1 MLYNIIKLNVKE
13 DITLIKLCIFDL
25 DGTVVNSLSS
35 IAFFA
40 NQTLEAFG
48 FEPFSTDDYR
58 HLAGGG
64 ARKLMTN
71 LINARG
77 ADISLLDDMVSDWLS
92 RYENNAFYLTETY
105 DGIIDMLTALKDIG
119 VKTAIVTNKSERVAK
134 QIIEGS
140 FGAPGKLIDVAV
152 SEHPQM
158 VLKPAP
164 DELLN
169 VGKQFDIPMSQTLY
183 IGDHGID
190 MQTGKNA
197 GAIACGVTW
206 GFHTA
211 EELIAS
217 GADLVVNTPTQ
228 IIEYILNSK

>member
-1 MLYNIIKLNVKE
+1 M
-13 DITLIKLCIFDL
+13 IKLCIFDL

-35 IAFFA
+35 IAYFA
-40 NQTLEAFG
+40 NQTLTEFG
-48 FEPFSTDDYR
+48 LEPFPTDDYR

-77 ADISLLDDMVSDWLS
+77 ADIAILDDMVSDWLG
-92 RYENNAFYLTETY
+92 RYENDAFYLTETY
-105 DGIIDMLTALKDIG
+105 DGIIDMLKSLKVMGI
-119 VKTAIVTNKSERVAK
+119 KTAIVTNKSERVAK
-134 QIIEGS
+134 QIIEGA
-140 FGAPGKLIDVAV
+140 FGKPGELIDISI
-152 SEHPQM
+152 SEHPKM

-169 VGKQFDIPMSQTLY
+169 VGRQLGIPMSEALY

-197 GAIACGVTW
+197 GATACGVTW
-206 GFHTA
+206 GFHTS
-211 EELIAS
+211 EELLAS
-217 GADLVVNTPTQ
+217 GADIVVDTPEQ
-228 IIEYILNSK
+228 IIEYIKNSK

>member
-1 MLYNIIKLNVKE
+1 M
-13 DITLIKLCIFDL
+13 IKLCIFDL

-35 IAFFA
+35 IAYFA
-40 NQTLEAFG
+40 NQTLAEFG
-48 FEPFSTDDYR
+48 LEPFSTDDYR

-64 ARKLMTN
+64 AKKLMTN

-77 ADISLLDDMVSDWLS
+77 ANISLLDDMVSDWLG
-92 RYENNAFYLTETY
+92 RYENNAFYLTEIY
-105 DGIIDMLTALKDIG
+105 DGIIEMLKSLKAMGI
-119 VKTAIVTNKSERVAK
+119 KTAIVTNKSERVAK
-134 QIIEGS
+134 QIIEGA
-140 FGAPGKLIDVAV
+140 FGNPGELINISI
-152 SEHPQM
+152 SEHPKM

-169 VGKQFDIPMSQTLY
+169 VGKRFDISMSETLY

-197 GAIACGVTW
+197 GATACGVTW

-211 EELIAS
+211 DELRVS
-217 GADLVVNTPTQ
+217 GADIVVNTPEQ
-228 IIEYILNSK
+228 IIDYIINSK

>member
-1 MLYNIIKLNVKE
+1 M
-13 DITLIKLCIFDL
+13 IKLCIFDL

-35 IAFFA
+35 IAYFA
-40 NQTLEAFG
+40 NQTLEKFG
-48 FEPFSTDDYR
+48 FEPFPTDDYR

-77 ADISLLDDMVSDWLS
+77 ADISLLDDMVSDWLI
-92 RYENNAFYLTETY
+92 RYENNAFYLTEIY
-105 DGIIDMLTALKDIG
+105 DGIIDMLKSLKALG

-134 QIIEGS
+134 QIIEGA
-140 FGAPGKLIDVAV
+140 FGKPGELIDISI

-164 DELLN
+164 DELLK
-169 VGKQFDIPMSQTLY
+169 VGKHFGIDMTEALY

-197 GAIACGVTW
+197 HATACGVTW

-211 EELIAS
+211 EELRAS
-217 GADLVVNTPTQ
+217 GADIIVDTPEQIVN
-228 IIEYILNSK
+228 YINKSK

>member
-1 MLYNIIKLNVKE
+1 M
-13 DITLIKLCIFDL
+13 IKLCIFDL
-25 DGTVVNSLSS
+25 DGTVVNSLRS
-35 IAFFA
+35 IAYFA
-40 NQTLEAFG
+40 NQTLEKFG
-48 FEPFSTDDYR
+48 FEPFPTDDYR

-77 ADISLLDDMVSDWLS
+77 ADISLLEDMVSDWLC
-92 RYENNAFYLTETY
+92 RYENDAFYLTETY
-105 DGIIDMLTALKDIG
+105 DGIIDMLKSLKSLGI
-119 VKTAIVTNKSERVAK
+119 KTAIVTNKSERVAK
-134 QIIEGS
+134 QIIEGA
-140 FGAPGKLIDVAV
+140 FGKPGELIDVSI
-152 SEHPQM
+152 SEHPKM

-169 VGKQFDIPMSQTLY
+169 VGRQFGIDMSETLY

-197 GAIACGVTW
+197 SATACGVTW

-211 EELIAS
+211 EELLAS
-217 GADLVVNTPTQ
+217 GADFVVDRPEQ
-228 IIEYILNSK
+228 IVEYIFNSK

>member
-1 MLYNIIKLNVKE
+1 M
-13 DITLIKLCIFDL
+13 IKLCIFDL
-25 DGTVVNSLSS
+25 DGTVVNSLRS
-35 IAFFA
+35 IAYFA
-40 NQTLEAFG
+40 NQTLVQFG
-48 FEPFSTDDYR
+48 FEPFETDEYR

-77 ADISLLDDMVSDWLS
+77 ADICILDDMVSDWLS
-92 RYENNAFYLTETY
+92 RYEVNAFYLTEVY
-105 DGIIDMLTALKDIG
+105 DGIIDMLKALKSQGII
-119 VKTAIVTNKSERVAK
+119 TAIVTNKSERVAS

-140 FGAPGKLIDVAV
+140 FGKPGELIDVSV
-152 SEHPQM
+152 SEHPNM

-169 VGKQFDIPMSQTLY
+169 VGKTFGIEMSETLY

-190 MQTGKNA
+190 MITGKNA
-197 GAIACGVTW
+197 GATACGVTW

-211 EELIAS
+211 EELLQS
-217 GADLVVNTPTQ
+217 GADIVVDRPEQ
-228 IIEYILNSK
+228 IIDYILNSK

>member
-1 MLYNIIKLNVKE
+1 MV
-13 DITLIKLCIFDL
+13 KLCIFDL
-25 DGTVVNSLSS
+25 DGTVVNSLRS

-48 FEPFSTDDYR
+48 FELFPTDDYR

-77 ADISLLDDMVSDWLS
+77 ADISLLEDMVSDWLD

-105 DGIIDMLTALKDIG
+105 DGIIDMLKALKDMG

-140 FGAPGKLIDVAV
+140 FGKPGELIDVSI
-152 SEHPQM
+152 SEHPNM

-169 VGKQFDIPMSQTLY
+169 VGRQFDISMSETLY

-190 MQTGKNA
+190 MLTGKNA
-197 GAIACGVTW
+197 GATACGVTW

-211 EELIAS
+211 EELVAS
-217 GADLVVNTPTQ
+217 GADLVVDRPEQ
-228 IIEYILNSK
+228 IVDYILNTK

>member
-1 MLYNIIKLNVKE
+1 M
-13 DITLIKLCIFDL
+13 IKLCIFDL

-35 IAFFA
+35 IAYFA
-40 NQTLEAFG
+40 NQTLAEFG
-48 FEPFSTDDYR
+48 LEPFSTDDYR

-64 ARKLMTN
+64 AKKLMTN

-77 ADISLLDDMVSDWLS
+77 ADISLLDDMVSDWLG
-92 RYENNAFYLTETY
+92 RYENDAFYLTEIY
-105 DGIIDMLTALKDIG
+105 DGIIDMLKSLKAMGI
-119 VKTAIVTNKSERVAK
+119 KTAIVTNKSERVAK
-134 QIIEGS
+134 QIIEGA
-140 FGAPGKLIDVAV
+140 FGNPGELIDISI
-152 SEHPQM
+152 SEHPKM

-169 VGKQFDIPMSQTLY
+169 VGKKFDISMSETLY

-197 GAIACGVTW
+197 GATACGVTW

-211 EELIAS
+211 EELLAS
-217 GADLVVNTPTQ
+217 GADIVVDTPEQ
-228 IIEYILNSK
+228 IIDYIINSK

>member
-1 MLYNIIKLNVKE
+1 M
-13 DITLIKLCIFDL
+13 IKLCIFDL

-35 IAFFA
+35 IAYFA
-40 NQTLEAFG
+40 NQTLEKFG
-48 FEPFSTDDYR
+48 LEPFPIDDYR

-77 ADISLLDDMVSDWLS
+77 ADISLLEDMVSDWLI
-92 RYENNAFYLTETY
+92 RYENDAFFLTETY
-105 DGIIDMLTALKDIG
+105 DGIIDMLKSLKFLG

-134 QIIEGS
+134 QIIEGA
-140 FGAPGKLIDVAV
+140 FGKPGELIDISI
-152 SEHPQM
+152 SEHPKM

-169 VGKQFDIPMSQTLY
+169 VGKRFGIDMSETLY

-197 GAIACGVTW
+197 KATACGVTW

-211 EELIAS
+211 EELRAS
-217 GADLVVNTPTQ
+217 GADVIVNTPEQ
-228 IIEYILNSK
+228 IVDYINNSK